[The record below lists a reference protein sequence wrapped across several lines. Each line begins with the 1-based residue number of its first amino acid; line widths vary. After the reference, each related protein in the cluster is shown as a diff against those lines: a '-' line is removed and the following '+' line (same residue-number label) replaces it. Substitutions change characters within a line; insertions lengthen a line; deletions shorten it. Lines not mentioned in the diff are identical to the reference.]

1 MMSSLPTSG
10 FWQSSG
16 LAPPPLRFCL
26 PARQQVSHLAEAG
39 GTVSP
44 FVTGDPH
51 ARHSGGG
58 RKKGFISRV
67 FRGAEPRRCMLAAH
81 GGA

>member
-16 LAPPPLRFCL
+16 LAPPPLRFCV

-44 FVTGDPH
+44 FVTGEPH
-51 ARHSGGG
+51 ARHSGGEEK
-58 RKKGFISRV
+58 RALFHV
-67 FRGAEPRRCMLAAH
+67 FLEGPNHADVC
-81 GGA
+81 